1 MCEHCNYSII
11 QNQQTPLHFA
21 ASSGRTDSVALLVA
35 SGANVNMK
43 DNVVS

>member
-11 QNQQTPLHFA
+11 QGQKTPLHWA
-21 ASSGRTDSVALLVA
+21 AGSGHTDSVALLVA